1 MKADK
6 YQSTK
11 AQISPELVARAK
23 SGDHDAFS
31 ELYKQ
36 TSTVLYRSIRS
47 MVRDE
52 ELAWDIQQ
60 DSYLKAYQNLDKL
73 KEDGA
78 FLSWLRTI
86 SVHVTATRMRQRL
99 PINFTDMGDE
109 EDAMPE
115 QPDFSIDTQ
124 PELALDRK
132 ETARLVR
139 EILAEL
145 PEAQQLVLGMR
156 YYEDL
161 SVKEI
166 SELLN
171 LAPSTVST
179 QLNRGRKKVE
189 AAVRSLEK
197 QGLKL
202 YGLSPLAFL
211 LALERNQEPVAIA
224 RNRVMQRVLT
234 KTTELGGRSI
244 TLTAKPVKTGFFF
257 TGAGKITAG
266 VLGLALTG
274 AAIFGLQGLLGRS
287 AALGG
292 HYQPTETMEASLL
305 NRDNSEEPTPPA
317 SAEQTQAGQEQ
328 AAGGSDLS
336 VVRPAQK
343 LDYFV
348 RVSDESCDRFSNG
361 ETDILYYSD
370 GSVFR
375 YDVAAGE
382 RELLTSQELP
392 ADADVGRSLIA
403 VTAQR
408 LYFRDWDMEVYT
420 DDYYSL
426 NYQGSDRQDY
436 KPDLGDYSFTFE
448 NGWLILRASQQGE
461 TMDVLS
467 IDYSDRQSF
476 YGRGVAWCGAAE
488 DGALYYLQLA
498 EWFDSSEAVPEG
510 GVDFRVFRQLP
521 GDSSEEIGVWHG
533 TDYNPDVAVRND
545 TIAIR
550 MGDAPEEHYDT
561 RSFKRLDGNN
571 ACGENLVWSF
581 DTDSGT
587 ISLTGS
593 GEMYDYYL
601 MAPPWC
607 QFRESIQALALPEGL
622 TSIGESAFAHCS
634 GLNAVSLPASLKTI
648 GAYAFTKCGLSAAPE
663 LPEGLTEIG
672 EFAFYSNTHLGEI
685 RLPSTLSRI
694 GQNAFE
700 ACGATAFH
708 VAEGNSAFS
717 SDACGVLF
725 NGDKTELL
733 YYPVYREG
741 AYEIPAS
748 VRIIGNNAFEF
759 CDGLTEIRFPDGL
772 TRLGAGAFCAC
783 SGLTRLDLPE
793 TLTEID
799 SFAFSNCTGLTEVR
813 FPAGLTCIKNGA
825 FSGCH
830 SLTSL
835 DLPETLSEIGDYA
848 FSDCSGLTELKL
860 PEGLSALGESAF
872 SGCDGLKELFFPAT
886 LASIERSGL
895 NECGNLAAFHVAEGN
910 PSYSSDA
917 DGVLFNG
924 DKTKLICY
932 PRGRSGAYEIPDS
945 VTGIRASAFPNCDG
959 LKEISLPAGLSAADE
974 SGLDQCSNLE
984 AFHVAEGNPNY
995 SSDADGVLFNG
1006 DKTKLICYPKGRAG
1020 GYKIPAS
1027 VTECGAYAFTFSKN
1041 LTELTLCE
1049 GLSSIGEGSFG
1060 GCSNLQKL
1068 TFPAG
1073 LTKLPEGIDCLDTFE
1088 PDPDLT
1094 VYGTAESEIQ
1104 SFAENHGFHFVPL
1117 GSDE

>member
-1 MKADK
+1 MKANK
-6 YQSTK
+6 QQTTK

-23 SGDHDAFS
+23 AGDHDAFS
-31 ELYKQ
+31 ELYQQ
-36 TSTVLYRSIRS
+36 TNTALYRSIRS

-60 DSYLKAYQNLDKL
+60 DTYLKAYQNLDRL

-86 SVHVTATRMRQRL
+86 SVHITATRMRQHL
-99 PINFTDMGDE
+99 PVNFTDLEDE
-109 EDAMPE
+109 DGMMPE
-115 QPDFSIDTQ
+115 QPDLNIDSQ
-124 PELALDRK
+124 PELSLDRK
-132 ETARLVR
+132 ETSRLVR
-139 EILAEL
+139 EILSQL
-145 PEAQQLVLGMR
+145 PESQQLVLGMR

-211 LALERNQEPVAIA
+211 LALERNQQPAAVAQ
-224 RNRVMQRVLT
+224 NRVMQSVLT
-234 KTTELGGRSI
+234 KTAELGGQSV
-244 TLTAKPVKTGFFF
+244 TLTAKPMGTGFFLSA
-257 TGAGKITAG
+257 AGKIAAG

-274 AAIFGLQGLLGRS
+274 AAIVGLQG
-287 AALGG
+287 ALSRGNTPGG
-292 HYQPTETMEASLL
+292 DYQPTETAQTALL
-305 NRDNSEEPTPPA
+305 TQEPTENSSQQP
-317 SAEQTQAGQEQ
+317 EEAGRKQ
-328 AAGGSDLS
+328 AANGADLT
-336 VVRPAQK
+336 VLRPARK

-348 RVSDESCDRFSNG
+348 EVPDESCDRFSNG
-361 ETDILYYSD
+361 ETDILYYPD

-382 RELLTSQELP
+382 RELLTTLELP
-392 ADADVGRSLIA
+392 DVGGQSLIA
-403 VTAQR
+403 VTARR
-408 LYFRDWDMEVYT
+408 LYFRNCDIEVYT
-420 DDYYSL
+420 NDYYSF
-426 NYQGSDRQDY
+426 NYQGGDRQEECKTISAMDGY
-436 KPDLGDYSFTFE
+436 RFE
-448 NGWLILRASQQGE
+448 NGWLMICGQEVSQR
-461 TMDVLS
+461 DFS
-467 IDYSDRQSF
+467 CIDRNDRQSF
-476 YGRGVAWCGAAE
+476 YGPGVAWCGAAE
-488 DGALYYLQLA
+488 DGAFYYLQLA
-498 EWFDSSEAVPEG
+498 EGFDSSEPVPEG

-533 TDYNPDVAVRND
+533 TDYNPEVAVRND
-545 TIAIR
+545 TIAIC

-561 RSFKRLDGNN
+561 RSFKRLDGDN

-587 ISLTGS
+587 LSLTGS

-607 QFRESIQALALPEGL
+607 QFQESIQALALPEGL
-622 TSIGESAFAHCS
+622 TSIGESAFVHCS

-648 GAYAFTKCGLSAAPE
+648 GAYAFTKCGDLTVPDFPE
-663 LPEGLTEIG
+663 SLAEIG
-672 EFAFYSNTHLGEI
+672 EYAFYDNNHLGEI
-685 RLPSTLSRI
+685 RLPSTLSCI

-733 YYPVYREG
+733 YYPVCREG

-835 DLPETLSEIGDYA
+835 DLPETLSEIEDYA

-860 PEGLSALGESAF
+860 PTALRATGESAF

-886 LASIERSGL
+886 LTSIETSGL
-895 NECGNLAAFHVAEGN
+895 SECGNLEAFHVAEGN

-917 DGVLFNG
+917 EGVLFNA
-924 DKTKLICY
+924 DKTKLLCY
-932 PRGRSGAYEIPDS
+932 PRAKEGAYEIPAS
-945 VTGIRASAFPNCDG
+945 VREIEASAFLRCNG
-959 LKEISLPAGLSAADE
+959 LREISLPASLTSVE
-974 SGLDQCSNLE
+974 VSGLGDCDHLE

-995 SSDADGVLFNG
+995 SSDAEGVLFNA
-1006 DKTKLICYPKGRAG
+1006 DKTELICYPEGRAG
-1020 GYKIPAS
+1020 SYEIPSS
-1027 VTECGAYAFTFSKN
+1027 VTRIGDYAFFSDK
-1041 LTELTLCE
+1041 LTELTLSE
-1049 GLSSIGEGSFG
+1049 GLSFFGEGGFL
-1060 GCSNLQKL
+1060 GCHNLQKL

-1073 LTKLPEGIDCLDTFE
+1073 LTELPEGMWNGDFFD
-1088 PDPDLT
+1088 PDVDLT

-1104 SFAENHGFHFVPL
+1104 SFAEDNGFRFVPL

>member
-6 YQSTK
+6 HQSTK

-86 SVHVTATRMRQRL
+86 SVHVTATRMRQHL

-211 LALERNQEPVAIA
+211 LALERNQEPVAVA
-224 RNRVMQRVLT
+224 QNRVMESVLT
-234 KTTELGGRSI
+234 KTAELGGQSVN
-244 TLTAKPVKTGFFF
+244 LTAKPIGTGFFLSA
-257 TGAGKITAG
+257 AGKVAAG

-274 AAIFGLQGLLGRS
+274 AAIVGLQG
-287 AALGG
+287 ALSKSNVPGG
-292 HYQPTETMEASLL
+292 EYRPTETAEAALL
-305 NRDNSEEPTPPA
+305 TQEPTENP
-317 SAEQTQAGQEQ
+317 SRQTEEAGQKQ
-328 AAGGSDLS
+328 AASGADLTAA
-336 VVRPAQK
+336 RPTQK

-348 RVSDESCDRFSNG
+348 EVPDESCDRFSNG
-361 ETDILYYSD
+361 ETDILYYPD

-375 YDVAAGE
+375 YDVATGE
-382 RELLTSQELP
+382 RELLTTLELP
-392 ADADVGRSLIA
+392 AGTEQELIG
-403 VTAQR
+403 VTNQR
-408 LYFRDWDMEVYT
+408 LYFTNRNIMIYANDVY
-420 DDYYSL
+420 SV
-426 NYQGSDRQDY
+426 NYQGGDRQKY
-436 KPDLGDYSFTFE
+436 EMNVGGYCFE
-448 NGWLILRASQQGE
+448 NGWLLLYEYAPSNSMGTLWAIDRNDRLTDNGQ
-461 TMDVLS
+461 S
-467 IDYSDRQSF
+467 IVW
-476 YGRGVAWCGAAE
+476 YGSAE
-488 DGALYYLQLA
+488 DEALYYLQLA
-498 EWFDSSEAVPEG
+498 EGFDSSEAVPEG
-510 GVDFRVFRQLP
+510 GVDIRVFRQLP
-521 GDSSEEIGVWHG
+521 GGSGEEIGVWHG
-533 TDYNPDVAVRND
+533 TDYNPSVAIQNGVL
-545 TIAIR
+545 AICA
-550 MGDAPEEHYDT
+550 GDAPEEHYDT
-561 RSFKRLDGNN
+561 RSFKRLDGDN

-587 ISLTGS
+587 LSLTGS

-607 QFRESIQALALPEGL
+607 QFRESIQALVLPEGL
-622 TSIGESAFAHCS
+622 TSIGESAFVHCS

-733 YYPVYREG
+733 YYPVYRDG
-741 AYEIPAS
+741 AYEIPSS
-748 VRIIGNNAFEF
+748 VSSIGNNAFEF

-813 FPAGLTCIKNGA
+813 FPAGLTCIKNDA

-830 SLTSL
+830 SLTGL

-848 FSDCSGLTELKL
+848 FSDCSGLTEVKL
-860 PEGLSALGESAF
+860 PTALTVLGSEVF
-872 SGCDGLKELFFPAT
+872 SDC
-886 LASIERSGL
+886 I
-895 NECGNLAAFHVAEGN
+895 
-910 PSYSSDA
+910 
-917 DGVLFNG
+917 
-924 DKTKLICY
+924 
-932 PRGRSGAYEIPDS
+932 
-945 VTGIRASAFPNCDG
+945 G
-959 LKEISLPAGLSAADE
+959 LKEISLPAGLTAIDE
-974 SGLDQCSNLE
+974 SCIGSLQHLE

-1006 DKTKLICYPKGRAG
+1006 DKTELICYPKGRAG

-1049 GLSSIGEGSFG
+1049 GLSSIGEGGFG

-1073 LTKLPEGIDCLDTFE
+1073 LTEFPEEMWYGDFFD
-1088 PDPDLT
+1088 PDMDLT
-1094 VYGTAESEIQ
+1094 VYGTAESDIQ
-1104 SFAENHGFHFVPL
+1104 SFAENYGFHFVPL